1 VTIDSGKTTLTTIR
15 FHLPED
21 AIERVCFTY
30 SAKLEAVF
38 SLHVLVEPQ
47 RHPLHH
53 AWIRR
58 MRGLPLALRRELASC
73 SFAFGAAPPSLGA
86 ALPDPLASI
95 PAGPFESFEDG
106 VAAIRALP
114 AETVAAG
121 LAGVV
126 AIGDQTCTAQTRSAL
141 AMAHDDPLA
150 FMERLCVL
158 LEAYWEAAFGHEWER
173 IEPHFSDSVAQ
184 AGWLMRTGGLY
195 GFIDTLGPRV
205 RARRDRQRFDL
216 ELSCA
221 PQWGSAKDSPDV
233 DVTVS
238 ETFTFVPTM
247 FSWPHIWYGIESE
260 WPPGMTY
267 HVPVI
272 EDQAR
277 PRVPPAELVRIL
289 RACGDDVRLRALR
302 WIAERPRSTQE
313 LAPLIGITE
322 PALSKHLRQ
331 LSDAGVLEPRRD
343 GRYVLYHLRRDRLE
357 RLADSLLAFLDAGDQ
372 PGGRAEW
379 RPVRDG
385 PWVRA
390 CRPSDTAL

>member
-1 VTIDSGKTTLTTIR
+1 MTIDSGKTTLTTIR

-53 AWIRR
+53 AWIRQ

-73 SFAFGAAPPSLGA
+73 SFAFGAAPPSLGT

-126 AIGDQTCTAQTRSAL
+126 AIGDQTCTAPTRSAL

-150 FMERLCVL
+150 FMERLCAL
-158 LEAYWEAAFGHEWER
+158 LEAYWQAAFAREWER
-173 IEPHFSDSVAQ
+173 IEPHFSDSVSQ

-195 GFIDTLGPRV
+195 GFIDTLGTRV
-205 RARRDRQRFDL
+205 RARRDRQQFDL

-238 ETFTFVPTM
+238 ETVTFVPTM

-272 EDQAR
+272 DDQAR
-277 PRVPPAELVRIL
+277 PPRPTSRTRTHPARMRRRRPSAGTAPDCRTAPQHTGAGTTHRHHGAGPVQAPAPAERRR
-289 RACGDDVRLRALR
+289 RARAAPRRALRAL
-302 WIAERPRSTQE
+302 P
-313 LAPLIGITE
+313 
-322 PALSKHLRQ
+322 PA
-331 LSDAGVLEPRRD
+331 A
-343 GRYVLYHLRRDRLE
+343 
-357 RLADSLLAFLDAGDQ
+357 
-372 PGGRAEW
+372 
-379 RPVRDG
+379 
-385 PWVRA
+385 
-390 CRPSDTAL
+390 